1 MILLAIRPFFGPFY
15 CVPLCLVPLLH
26 DRNPFTYSMWSI
38 KLLKHMCRL
47 SFFLLGVSLF
57 FSCYEKRSY
66 LTYQE
71 IFFFQEVLLNSSHY
85 KQYFSGGLVAVRFK
99 ENIMCLLLR
108 DLDMDRPTNDP
119 QTSSLK
125 L

>member
-26 DRNPFTYSMWSI
+26 DRNPFPYSMWSI
-38 KLLKHMCRL
+38 ELLKHMCRL

-71 IFFFQEVLLNSSHY
+71 IFFFSRSFAKFFTLRAIFFGRSSRGPIQREHNVPPFEGPGHGPPY
-85 KQYFSGGLVAVRFK
+85 K
-99 ENIMCLLLR
+99 
-108 DLDMDRPTNDP
+108 
-119 QTSSLK
+119 
-125 L
+125 